1 MSTSSNLLE
10 TMDLA
15 SWPMGLVQLLEESV
29 LVVVEL
35 LVEMRKQ
42 LELQVVVGQY
52 PTSAMSLAT
61 CPQFYFRLQPTESS
75 QGPVVVVVAAMMLLT
90 VDAAAWLQPVAVP
103 PSHSVYA
110 ASQVVQA
117 QACQ

>member
-1 MSTSSNLLE
+1 
-10 TMDLA
+10 MDLA

-35 LVEMRKQ
+35 LVEIRKQ

-75 QGPVVVVVAAMMLLT
+75 QGPVVVVVAVMMQLA
-90 VDAAAWLQPVAVP
+90 VEVAAWLQLVAAP
-103 PSHSVYA
+103 PPRSLLVA
-110 ASQVVQA
+110 AQVVQA
-117 QACQ
+117 QEQPVAHC